1 MLNISYNTLY
11 KLFNWCLNPPD
22 TVKTYCKP
30 KTLNTN
36 ANWFLAI
43 FEHAIYLLSI
53 SVRFFVANTSR
64 INYVCKNRSF
74 MIH

>member
-36 ANWFLAI
+36 AMVPCNF
-43 FEHAIYLLSI
+43 
-53 SVRFFVANTSR
+53 
-64 INYVCKNRSF
+64 
-74 MIH
+74 